1 MKKLASAAL
10 SASLIASLA
19 LPSMA
24 GAKNA
29 FKDVKE
35 DFWAKDSI
43 EFLAGEGIITG
54 YPDGSFRPNEPVKR
68 SQAAIMIAGALDLE
82 SSEDPGFEDVGEGDS
97 TYEAAAAVAE
107 AGIIEGKDDKFMPN
121 QPLTR
126 GQMAK
131 VLTLAYDFSG
141 EAEEDF
147 ADVNE
152 DHWAYEYISALSA
165 NDIATGYEEDQTF
178 RPNQPT
184 TRAQFSTFMKNSIDV
199 PSESPEPERDEEI
212 VQLLQDT
219 MDAQLALDTYTFD
232 GSMDIMMK
240 FPVPE
245 DISEEE
251 QEMIDES
258 SEMTMDLSG
267 TYQKDPLI
275 TEAVIEQEIPGF
287 DETMVMPSI
296 MSEDKSYEYIT
307 DAAFMGYPEEW
318 QDKYIEYDFE
328 EMFGEDAGSL
338 YDVEQQQE
346 MMQEVYDVL
355 LDHFGT
361 EYFELHDSH
370 ASVPADITYEHIL
383 SFELT
388 NEDLE
393 ELTSVFEESV
403 WPELETILANPQLA
417 STLGLSAQEAQKL
430 NEEADADFDEFL
442 SNLNLE
448 NFEIYQAI
456 DEDNYV
462 VFDTGNIAVNYTDEE
477 ETISFG
483 INYEFSMSDFNE
495 DVSFEYGLPENED
508 EIISFDEVMEW
519 QEEQLEGIEDFEEI
533 EEMEE
538 IDEVEDIEEEQE

>member
-1 MKKLASAAL
+1 MKKFASAAL

-19 LPSMA
+19 LPGMA
-24 GAKNA
+24 GAENA

-43 EFLAGEGIITG
+43 EFLADEEIITG
-54 YPDGSFRPNEPVKR
+54 YPDGSFRPNQPVKR

-82 SSEDPGFEDVGEGDS
+82 SSEDPGFKDVRSDDS

-107 AGIIEGKDDKFMPN
+107 AGIIEGKDGKFMPN
-121 QPLTR
+121 KPLTR

-131 VLTLAYDFSG
+131 VLTLAYDLSG

-199 PSESPEPERDEEI
+199 PSENPDPERDEEI

-232 GSMDIMMK
+232 GSMDIMME

-251 QEMIDES
+251 QQLIDES
-258 SEMTMDLSG
+258 SEMTMGLSG

-275 TEAVIEQEIPGF
+275 SEAVIEQEIPGF
-287 DETMVMPSI
+287 DEKMVMPSI
-296 MSEDKSYEYIT
+296 MSEGKSYEYIT

-328 EMFGEDAGSL
+328 EMIGEDAGSL

-361 EYFELHDSH
+361 EYFALHDSH

-393 ELTSVFEESV
+393 DLTTVLEESV

-442 SNLNLE
+442 NNLNLE

-456 DEDNYV
+456 NENNYV
-462 VFDTGNIAVNYTDEE
+462 VFDTGNIAVSYTDEE

-483 INYEFSMSDFNE
+483 INYELSMNDFNE

-508 EIISFDEVMEW
+508 QIITFDEVMEW
-519 QEEQLEGIEDFEEI
+519 QEEQMEGIEDFEEI

-538 IDEVEDIEEEQE
+538 IDEVEDIEEVQE